1 MPRFYFNV
9 RDGVPVIQDRV
20 GIELPDLAAAIE
32 HARKE
37 AVLVVS
43 GLRSQPDLLKD
54 LRIQVCDED
63 GNVLERVDLPD
74 VREFAT

>member
-1 MPRFYFNV
+1 MPTYYFNV

-20 GIELPDLAAAIE
+20 GMNLPDLAAAIE

-43 GLRSQPDLLKD
+43 GPRSQPDLLKD
-54 LRIQVCDED
+54 LKIQVCDEN
-63 GNVLERVDLPD
+63 GNMLESVDLPD
-74 VREFAT
+74 LREFAK

>member
-9 RDGVPVIQDRV
+9 RDGIPIIQDRV
-20 GIELPDLAAAIE
+20 GIELPDRRAAIE

-54 LRIQVCDED
+54 LKIHVCDED

>member
-63 GNVLERVDLPD
+63 GNVLERVDLRD

>member
-63 GNVLERVDLPD
+63 
-74 VREFAT
+74 ATCWKGLI